1 MSSILKVNRQMKKQR
16 KAVLRQQ
23 RQQQQFRQQQQT
35 KVKQLRKEIENE
47 IENEQKE
54 AKEILKSHGINLKV
68 NGLIEEIIIEERTIT
83 IIILNEEE
91 RSTIKIT
98 KIK

>member
-1 MSSILKVNRQMKKQR
+1 MKKQR

-35 KVKQLRKEIENE
+35 KVKQLRKEIEKEIENE

>member
-54 AKEILKSHGINLKV
+54 AKEILKSYGINLKV